1 VTLDPLLTDRFGVP
15 VPRLV
20 SAPRENDVAMVRAIA
35 IRQAEILAAAG
46 ATETWGGEYSPGT
59 SAHYLGTCRMGSDPK
74 TSVVNARGRA
84 HDVQNLFVADG
95 SVFVTGA
102 GVNPALTISSLA
114 TRTAEGIVG
123 AFTRREL

>member
-1 VTLDPLLTDRFGVP
+1 
-15 VPRLV
+15 
-20 SAPRENDVAMVRAIA
+20 
-35 IRQAEILAAAG
+35 
-46 ATETWGGEYSPGT
+46 
-59 SAHYLGTCRMGSDPK
+59 MGSDPK

>member
-1 VTLDPLLTDRFGVP
+1 
-15 VPRLV
+15 
-20 SAPRENDVAMVRAIA
+20 
-35 IRQAEILAAAG
+35 
-46 ATETWGGEYSPGT
+46 
-59 SAHYLGTCRMGSDPK
+59 MGSDPK
-74 TSVVNARGRA
+74 TSVVNAWGRA